1 MNAERTDGG
10 QTDFSVAQKENL
22 WIAVLGFSMLS
33 ASITTTKAT
42 SSSTKKEE
50 DYSSPFKNR
59 GVELSVVSGEFP
71 FGFVSSIEESV
82 SQRSTEKR
90 LTLDTTSKIRADH
103 LLFENTVSSI
113 VTTPKLN
120 FWNSLSQLFSCSR
133 LVCLGRGGGTL

>member
-59 GVELSVVSGEFP
+59 GVELSESGEFL
-71 FGFVSSIEESV
+71 SSISRGV
-82 SQRSTEKR
+82 RQRSTEKR
-90 LTLDTTSKIRADH
+90 LTLDTTSKIRANH
-103 LLFENTVSSI
+103 LLFEN
-113 VTTPKLN
+113 
-120 FWNSLSQLFSCSR
+120 QYHR
-133 LVCLGRGGGTL
+133 